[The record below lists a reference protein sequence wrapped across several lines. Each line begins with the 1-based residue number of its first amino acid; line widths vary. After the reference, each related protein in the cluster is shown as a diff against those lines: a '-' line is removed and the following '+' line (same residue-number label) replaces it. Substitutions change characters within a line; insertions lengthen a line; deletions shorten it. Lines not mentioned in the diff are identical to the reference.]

1 MANLFKNIL
10 DLVKL
15 TEDDDNEDYD
25 DYVSEL
31 EEKERRRAE
40 RQEQKQALRQEKK
53 TAAPRSTYEERSS
66 SMERTSSKDS
76 LSSFSQ
82 AREQSVNSASNINDV
97 RKDRVQ
103 RVDKSTTVSK
113 VVPIRN
119 AQKGLEVCIM
129 KPTSFEDSQDI
140 CDMLLSGRAAVIN
153 LEGFDVEIAQRVMD
167 FVSGAVYAMNGKL
180 HQISNYIFI
189 ISPDTVDISG
199 DYLDLIRQNGF
210 EVPTLNK
217 DF

>member
-10 DLVKL
+10 DSLKL
-15 TEDDDNEDYD
+15 TDDEDLDDYD

-31 EEKERRRAE
+31 EEKERRKTE
-40 RQEQKQALRQEKK
+40 RQEQRQAVKQEKRTFPSQRPAFSEEAPTSSSSK
-53 TAAPRSTYEERSS
+53 LSAASGSSDFADLRKERSQR
-66 SMERTSSKDS
+66 MEKT
-76 LSSFSQ
+76 
-82 AREQSVNSASNINDV
+82 N
-97 RKDRVQ
+97 
-103 RVDKSTTVSK
+103 VSK

-119 AQKGLEVCIM
+119 PQKGLEVCIM

-153 LEGFDVEIAQRVMD
+153 LEGFDVDLAQRVMD
-167 FVSGAVYAMNGKL
+167 FISGAVYSLNGKL
-180 HQISNYIFI
+180 HQISSYIFI
-189 ISPDTVDISG
+189 ISPDSVDISG